1 MLSSY
6 RDFET
11 DKEWEWLHN
20 DSPYADALVFESFE
34 EDPRKA
40 EMVVTNGWKSK
51 VSIAVGFAV
60 GFAQI
65 ESRQRLLMLMSL
77 GCGGYS

>member
-1 MLSSY
+1 MGIYTVLLSSY
-6 RDFET
+6 RDFAN

-20 DSPYADALVFESFE
+20 DSAYADALVFEKFE

-51 VSIAVGFAV
+51 VTLQELCRSAEAD
-60 GFAQI
+60 
-65 ESRQRLLMLMSL
+65 LT
-77 GCGGYS
+77 